1 MELQSFITTLLAS
14 SAVSGALATAIIW
27 TGRTWISERLRQ
39 SIQHEYDQKMAYLN
53 SELKSESEKK
63 SILFKTSF
71 EKEAE
76 RLRFATSSIG
86 AAQQLAIERK
96 LNALENLWEAILEAR
111 KNVPLVMGFLDILTV
126 EEYKSSKDNPS
137 FQQLVGQISI
147 ENLATMFKD
156 NVGSRERI
164 RPYVGEYLWALL
176 STYQAL
182 IARVALLLHWG
193 TKDEEKLNWHKDK
206 GVLQLIRIFLNAEE
220 YAEFEAVRVGKIG
233 WLQSN
238 LENKILSGIDAIV
251 SGRQIAD
258 QALEQARF
266 LEQKVREL
274 NAEAVALQG

>member
-1 MELQSFITTLLAS
+1 MELYSFITTLLAS
-14 SAVSGALATAIIW
+14 AAVSSTLTAAIIW
-27 TGRTWISERLRQ
+27 IGRTWISERLRQ
-39 SIQHEYDQKMAYLN
+39 SIQHEYDQKLAYLN

-86 AAQQLAIERK
+86 ATQQLAIERK

-126 EEYKSSKDNPS
+126 EEYKSSKNNPS
-137 FQQLVGQISI
+137 FQQLVGKISI
-147 ENLATMFKD
+147 ESLATMFSD

-193 TKDEEKLNWHKDK
+193 AKDEEKLNWHKDK
-206 GVLQLIRIFLNAEE
+206 GVLQLIRIFLNAKEC
-220 YAEFEAVRVGKIG
+220 AEFEAVRVGKIG